1 MRRFVVI
8 GRTATASPDFLLR
21 DLPGTSGRL
30 DVLLRCVRAALLV
43 SHGIRKDTLVYLV
56 LLGGASAPRS
66 LRIDGAAT
74 RYVRPDEYSLATT
87 VKKALSVPIESSG
100 FVFARTGIWVA
111 RGGLEVVLADLPPLA
126 SYVLDIAGSDIR
138 SAPLDAGENVFFLG
152 DHLGLDPETR
162 RQIDAFGAQ
171 PIGLGPVGV
180 HADDAITL
188 VGNELDRRTA
198 LG

>member
-30 DVLLRCVRAALLV
+30 DVLLRCVRAGLLV
-43 SHGIRKDTLVYLV
+43 SHGLRKDTIVYLV
-56 LLGGASAPRS
+56 LLGGPEAPRS
-66 LRIDGAAT
+66 LRFDGAAA

-87 VKKALSVPIESSG
+87 VKKALSVPVDASG
-100 FVFARTGIWVA
+100 FVPARAGIAVA
-111 RGGLEVVLADLPPLA
+111 RGGLETVLEDLPPLT

-138 SAPLDAGENVFFLG
+138 QAALDSEECAFFLG
-152 DHLGLDPETR
+152 DHLGLDADTR
-162 RQIDAFGAQ
+162 RRLDSFGAR
-171 PIGLGPVGV
+171 PIALGPVSV

-188 VGNELDRRTA
+188 VGNELDRRAAT
-198 LG
+198 L